1 MAPQT
6 SLKEYVPAA
15 HHQIMETVRKMALSG
30 AVAMVL
36 LALLLGPTPG
46 TNALTSPVCETSGG
60 SGLTSD
66 CTNVGFFLK
75 SLGDTGCG
83 NTNGAASKCTNMKTV
98 GTCTAAI
105 CGDVASQ
112 PCSVVADYV
121 NTLSTNCASSVDGN
135 SRSGGFQVMN
145 ENGGLKV
152 EIFS

>member
-1 MAPQT
+1 
-6 SLKEYVPAA
+6 
-15 HHQIMETVRKMALSG
+15 METVRNMILSG

-36 LALLLGPTPG
+36 LLLLGPTPG
-46 TNALTSPVCETSGG
+46 TNALTSPVCETSAA

-75 SLGDTGCG
+75 SLGDTPCG
-83 NTNGAASKCTNMKTV
+83 NGNGVASKCTNMKTI

-112 PCSVVADYV
+112 PCSTVADYV
-121 NTLSTNCASSVDGN
+121 NTLSTNCASTINGN
-135 SRSGGFQVMN
+135 SHSGGTQIMN

-152 EIFS
+152 EIF